1 MNLTSCIR
9 LPEDYSAELAAY
21 HASLRGLAQENRDSM
36 GLLAAIF
43 TGKDYASFTRVLHV
57 VALVLCYRA

>member
-43 TGKDYASFTRVLHV
+43 TGRESCGYHG
-57 VALVLCYRA
+57 